1 MDIDLPAILLWVVF
15 VLGVIWVIDKLIFEK
30 SRLAQNTKAQDPKL
44 VEYSKAFFPVLLLVL
59 VIRSFIGEPYQIPSE
74 SMVPTLKVGDFI
86 WVNKYA
92 YGLRVPYFGTKIL
105 DMGDPER
112 GDVMVFVPPHD
123 PRFFVKRVIGIP
135 GDEIRYENKALYVNG
150 ARLKYKFVQ
159 ESENAFSRVV
169 IREYR
174 EAIKEKDYS
183 ILRMNIMDGSRSWS
197 LSEGQYL
204 MLGDNRDNSQD
215 SRVWGPAREEKIVGK
230 AVAVWMHKDPGFEL
244 PTFMHNRFI
253 E

>member
-1 MDIDLPAILLWVVF
+1 
-15 VLGVIWVIDKLIFEK
+15 
-30 SRLAQNTKAQDPKL
+30 
-44 VEYSKAFFPVLLLVL
+44 
-59 VIRSFIGEPYQIPSE
+59 
-74 SMVPTLKVGDFI
+74 MVPTLEVGDFI

-92 YGLRVPYFGTKIL
+92 YGLRVPYFGTKLL
-105 DMGDPER
+105 DVGDPER

-135 GDEIRYENKALYVNG
+135 GDEIRYENKALYING
-150 ARLKYKFVQ
+150 ARLKYKFVK

-174 EAIKEKDYS
+174 EAVDGKNYS

-230 AVAVWMHKDPGFEL
+230 AVAVWMHKDPGFEF
-244 PTFMHNRFI
+244 PTFTQNRLI